1 MYEYN
6 KVKGGLFGLLIGDA
20 LGVPYEFYEKEYIP
34 SKNLIEFEPP
44 SGFKKTYEDVKS
56 GTWSDDGA
64 QALCLFESLIKNNR
78 LDMNDFSNELIQW
91 YDYGKWAVDNY
102 VFDVGMQTEN
112 ALILCKKGISPLK
125 SGFVNPEGKGN
136 GSLMRVLPL
145 VLWHK
150 GSDYEL
156 VLDAHKQSLVTHGHI
171 CNQVCCAF
179 YCVTGR
185 EILKGRDFN
194 EAYRNAVIKMRN
206 LYKDMK
212 IYETE
217 FESVIK
223 PDEEMSGK
231 GTGYVVDCLKS
242 SFMILKSAKSY
253 EDAVKSAIALGNDT
267 DTTSAVVGGL
277 AGILFVFDNIPKR
290 WINKLRDKEKVIDLL
305 DKCVK
310 SDRKWYE

>member
-242 SFMILKSAKSY
+242 SFIILKSAKSY

>member
-1 MYEYN
+1 MYEYD

-91 YDYGKWAVDNY
+91 YDHGKWAVDNY

-194 EAYRNAVIKMRN
+194 KAYRNAVIKMRN

-231 GTGYVVDCLKS
+231 GTGYVVD
-242 SFMILKSAKSY
+242 
-253 EDAVKSAIALGNDT
+253 
-267 DTTSAVVGGL
+267 
-277 AGILFVFDNIPKR
+277 
-290 WINKLRDKEKVIDLL
+290 
-305 DKCVK
+305 
-310 SDRKWYE
+310 